1 MNPKTPSHPIKVTFV
16 PVRDDY
22 IYVSRAISASIDDR
36 KHVNYPYRVFLVLN
50 AICFPAF
57 LIFTGH
63 PIIGLSIFAVN
74 VLVFI
79 ILVPSNE
86 KKENEKFYNK
96 LFKDIGDHLLEVELT
111 ENGVMVSSDG
121 DEGRIAWKNITSI
134 QDSRE
139 VLYFFTDSSGIAV
152 RKSAFESEEQ
162 QAAFMDTARYYHRLS
177 KTDLLEK
184 QPVSAISP

>member
-1 MNPKTPSHPIKVTFV
+1 MNRKTPSHPIKITFI
-16 PVRDDY
+16 PVKDDY
-22 IYVSRAISASIDDR
+22 IYVSRALTSSLDDR
-36 KHVNYPYRVFLVLN
+36 RPINYLYSVFLVLN
-50 AICFPAF
+50 AICFPAY
-57 LIFTGH
+57 LIFAGH

-96 LFKDIGDHLLEVELT
+96 QFKDIGDHPLEVELT
-111 ENGVMVSSDG
+111 ENGVLVSSDG
-121 DEGRIAWKNITSI
+121 DEGRMAWKNITSI

-162 QAAFMDTARYYHRLS
+162 RTMFMDTARYYHRLS
-177 KTDLLEK
+177 RADPVEK